1 MSNQLKV
8 KVVNEK
14 VVLPDSYV
22 GLDSTNL
29 LASAKLNASGY
40 TFTEDCILWMPNM
53 KWANG
58 STMIYLDNVELVNS
72 RGNAVDPSFI
82 CIHVKKGQTIK
93 GATTGN
99 GVWFNYYL
107 YGLKY

>member
-1 MSNQLKV
+1 
-8 KVVNEK
+8 
-14 VVLPDSYV
+14 
-22 GLDSTNL
+22 
-29 LASAKLNASGY
+29 
-40 TFTEDCILWMPNM
+40 M